1 MGLIDDIK
9 GTLNPVTIDQF
20 KSTISKRR
28 GLAAPN
34 RFAVTM
40 TAPTATVNTDLL
52 SVAKAGITNN
62 LNHIVNDPRDINIL
76 CQSCSMPGRAIT
88 TNEYDP
94 QGIKP
99 IKYPV
104 SIIEE
109 DVEFTFLLTNDYY
122 VKKFFDKWMASIIDY
137 DGGTGL
143 CSYASEYR
151 TDVFIQQFDK
161 NNLPVYGVRLIDA
174 YPTSVNSVELS
185 NESTDAVTSV
195 SVNMTYRK
203 FVTEGALKS
212 LVNST
217 KNRFSIFKSIL

>member
-1 MGLIDDIK
+1 MP
-9 GTLNPVTIDQF
+9 NPVTIDQF
-20 KSTISKRR
+20 KSTIGKRR

-40 TAPTATVNTDLL
+40 TAPNGTANT
-52 SVAKAGITNN
+52 
-62 LNHIVNDPRDINIL
+62 DPRDINIL
-76 CQSCSMPGRAIT
+76 CQSCSLPGRVIT

-122 VKKFFDKWMASIIDY
+122 VKKFFDKWMAIIIDY
-137 DGGTGL
+137 EGGTGL

-203 FVTEGALKS
+203 FVTEGA
-212 LVNST
+212 T
-217 KNRFSIFKSIL
+217 